1 MESIYY
7 VINWACHRKCK
18 HCYDDRFRPYVRGD
32 MVARIAESKAA
43 FPAIIDNLPDT
54 LRYLDPDFP
63 DTDGKP
69 TERIGRIVLA
79 GGEVLVDPVREQVFY
94 PILEKLSDKYSN
106 GKDGKIIIQT
116 TGDLVTK
123 PLIKDM
129 IDRGVWLISVAGMDD
144 FHVGMEGDKRAPIM
158 ENLTA
163 MFEEMGLAQ
172 VPLNTKARDWTQED
186 GPFFNF
192 FGANPGAWIGE
203 IWPRGRAWQNGL
215 SQADMSVNFC
225 ARHSGGKNFLNYGWA
240 GSEVAIEP
248 DGKVYPCC
256 LKTKR
261 PLGSLAEESLIDIL
275 DSLKGHPVFE
285 ALNQGTPDEMGVTFG
300 WSRADFEKASH
311 TTTPAGAPYA
321 NLCVGCDR
329 FFEEKLG
336 PVLDE
341 LRSQRLRKLTN
352 RSHLQES
359 MMSGAS

>member
-1 MESIYY
+1 M
-7 VINWACHRKCK
+7 
-18 HCYDDRFRPYVRGD
+18 D
-32 MVARIAESKAA
+32 ARIAESQAA
-43 FPAIIDNLPDT
+43 FPNIIKNLPDT

-63 DTDGKP
+63 DADGNP

-79 GGEVLVDPVREQVFY
+79 GGEVLVDPVREEVFY
-94 PILEKLSDKYSN
+94 PILERLSEKYAH
-106 GKDGKIIIQT
+106 GRTGKIIIQT

-144 FHVGMEGDKRAPIM
+144 FHVGMEGDKRVPIM

-192 FGANPGAWIGE
+192 FGANPDAWIGE
-203 IWPRGRAWQNGL
+203 IWPRGRAWLNGL
-215 SQADMSVNFC
+215 SRADMSVNFC
-225 ARHSGGKNFLNYGWA
+225 ARHSGGKSFLNYGRA

-261 PLGSLAEESLIDIL
+261 PLGSLAEERLIDIL
-275 DSLKGHPVFE
+275 DSLRGHPVFE
-285 ALNQGTPDEMGVTFG
+285 ALNNGTPDHMGLTLG
-300 WSRADFEKASH
+300 WTKDQFANASRFE
-311 TTTPAGAPYA
+311 TPHGNPYE
-321 NLCVGCDR
+321 NLCIGCDR
-329 FFEEKLG
+329 FFEQKLG

-341 LRSQRLRKLTN
+341 IRQQRLERV
-352 RSHLQES
+352 RSRSNLRDRAT
-359 MMSGAS
+359 SGPP